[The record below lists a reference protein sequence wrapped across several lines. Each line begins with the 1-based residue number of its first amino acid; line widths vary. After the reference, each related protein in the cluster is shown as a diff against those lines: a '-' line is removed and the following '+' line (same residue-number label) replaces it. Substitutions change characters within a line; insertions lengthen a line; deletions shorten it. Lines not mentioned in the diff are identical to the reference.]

1 MASRNLDLPRATLAI
16 AVVLLVV
23 GLPGP
28 ALSGQPGARSARA
41 PAPYST
47 EAERCIL
54 PAAQYHGVN
63 HDILRAILRVESG
76 LKPNTVARNDNG
88 SIDVG
93 IGQINSIHFKDL
105 ATYGISPSHLLD
117 ACVGTYVAAWNIKK
131 HIDAN
136 GNSMQAIARYNSATP
151 YFNRRYQIL
160 LHNELVRSGI
170 VAGALLDVPP
180 LRPGAAPSVRTSR
193 VSRPEAGR
201 SVATAQTG
209 ATSSVAFDR

>member
-1 MASRNLDLPRATLAI
+1 M
-16 AVVLLVV
+16 
-23 GLPGP
+23 
-28 ALSGQPGARSARA
+28 
-41 PAPYST
+41 
-47 EAERCIL
+47 

-76 LKPNTVARNDNG
+76 LKPSTVARNDNG

-117 ACVGTYVAAWNIKK
+117 ACVWTYVAAWNINK
-131 HIDAN
+131 HIAAN

-160 LHNELVRSGI
+160 LHNELVKSGV
-170 VAGALLDVPP
+170 VAGALIEVPP
-180 LRPGAAPSVRTSR
+180 LRPGAAPSVRASR
-193 VSRPEAGR
+193 VGRPEAGR
-201 SVATAQTG
+201 SVATAQST
-209 ATSSVAFDR
+209 ATASVVYDR